1 MARADVR
8 RLTRELV
15 GAVMTDRDDAAVLAP
30 VLTVMLQ
37 TTLADFERY
46 HDSRHA
52 TNRIADHDI
61 LMARNKAAKA

>member
-1 MARADVR
+1 MTRETK
-8 RLTRELV
+8 RLLRELV
-15 GAVMTDRDDAAVLAP
+15 DAVLADRADAVVLRP

-37 TTLADFERY
+37 TSLSDFARY

-61 LMARNKAAKA
+61 LLAREAAKR